1 MSTNPYHLAI
11 GRTTGTDFLVLGSG
25 TLIGPDHV
33 LTATHIF
40 SDARGLEVRIA
51 DGPNTIPCTVE
62 VSRPQE
68 ELDITVLRLARPV
81 TSDFAQLKGGRVLAE
96 TAVEMQGF
104 PYVAEGSKQPGFDK
118 VGAKTRSYNMGETYL
133 LLDAPNKPDVWK
145 GLSGAGVVADKQVI
159 GVFRGYRTGYK
170 GERCTAIPVAR
181 FFHQPWFREAMG
193 LPNSDSEYVRRIA
206 DVLSKWDGLHQL
218 LRAALQLAG
227 TTATDTAAAFSQL
240 SAREGVSIADDV
252 MDALR
257 KEPVRNKEEEG
268 ALRSI
273 VNEWLP
279 RAVDWAEVD
288 AQVKAARVGGK
299 SEIELPFRLETI
311 AEVVCA
317 RSEGRPC
324 EFVPLNNTPA
334 LTGFGFLSWPSSDYA
349 PIRRTE
355 KVIKEALIEKLRV
368 HFPAIQSGTPESMFG
383 AIEVRLQSAIKRPR
397 ERSHPLL
404 LSLLV
409 VDDMHGGEA
418 GGLEAWS
425 LVTRPGVCPPSLR
438 LIRLKGGAKEHA
450 KDTEI
455 AEPLEW
461 IHRKD

>member
-1 MSTNPYHLAI
+1 VQVGCLNAKRKFEL
-11 GRTTGTDFLVLGSG
+11 LGSG
-25 TLIGPDHV
+25 VVIQPQRV
-33 LTATHIF
+33 LTSFHVIKDNTPNLRVVWKAGGASVSATVKGKDEHTDVAVLETSETFPGKF
-40 SDARGLEVRIA
+40 SHLGVAVRESANQVLEISGYPELTEAKPSEEVQKVL
-51 DGPNTIPCTVE
+51 GCTVGMDTNGE
-62 VSRPQE
+62 SLRINVTDAVPE
-68 ELDITVLRLARPV
+68 E
-81 TSDFAQLKGGRVLAE
+81 
-96 TAVEMQGF
+96 
-104 PYVAEGSKQPGFDK
+104 
-118 VGAKTRSYNMGETYL
+118 
-133 LLDAPNKPDVWK
+133 WH
-145 GLSGAGVVADKQVI
+145 GLSGAAVRIGNVVVGVVRAYPKGWKDKKRLEAV
-159 GVFRGYRTGYK
+159 
-170 GERCTAIPVAR
+170 PLLR
-181 FFHQPWFREAMG
+181 FVNEPWFREAMG
-193 LPNSDSEYVRRIA
+193 LPDSDSEYVRRIA
-206 DVLSKWDGLHQL
+206 DVLSKWERLHQL
-218 LRAALQLAG
+218 LREKMGFKG
-227 TTATDTAAAFSQL
+227 TTATATATAFSQL

-252 MDALR
+252 MAALR
-257 KEPVRNKEEEG
+257 TGPARDKAEEG

-279 RAVDWAEVD
+279 RAVDWAAVE
-288 AQVKAARVGGK
+288 AQVQAARVGGK

-311 AEVVCA
+311 AEIVCA
-317 RSEGRPC
+317 RSERRPC
-324 EFVPLNNTPA
+324 EFVPLNDTPA

-368 HFPAIQSGTPESMFG
+368 YFPAIQSGTPESMFG

-397 ERSHPLL
+397 ERAHPLL

-438 LIRLKGGAKEHA
+438 LIRLKGGAEEHA